1 MLYCCY
7 HTLPFSEHAE
17 HAAAAMY
24 WIHFVGLDPCSVLRL
39 AFNVIVTLE
48 LTCDRFD
55 LPPSQRPGDKN

>member
-7 HTLPFSEHAE
+7 HRLPFSEHA
-17 HAAAAMY
+17 AAA
-24 WIHFVGLDPCSVLRL
+24 IHFFIFFFHFVGLDPGSVLRL

-55 LPPSQRPGDKN
+55 LPPSQRPGE